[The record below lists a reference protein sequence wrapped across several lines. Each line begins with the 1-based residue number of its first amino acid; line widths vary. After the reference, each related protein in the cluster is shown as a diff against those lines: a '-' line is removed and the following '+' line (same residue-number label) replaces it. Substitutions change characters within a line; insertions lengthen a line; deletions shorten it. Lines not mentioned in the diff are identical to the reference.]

1 MECNLF
7 WEVGILI
14 LLKAKYRFVMFYKT
28 SFEYNFLYNK
38 SIIMRVLIRE
48 LQRKHS

>member
-14 LLKAKYRFVMFYKT
+14 LLKAKYRFVMFYKI

-38 SIIMRVLIRE
+38 SIVRVFIRE
-48 LQRKHS
+48 LQRKRS